1 MQNQSTERSVFLAI
15 RIIRVIFSLY
25 CITCGSIIF
34 ELGGFDKIAVSRWTT
49 AIVAG
54 IVIFVFGVMLGRR
67 RLIWIIIPM
76 VSDAALII
84 TNILTV
90 KGNTEMKVSDWLSV
104 SLIIV
109 DVTHFGMGLAELIYM
124 SIKRRRKREV
134 YFERRED
141 PQSSRAT

>member
-1 MQNQSTERSVFLAI
+1 MQNQSTERSIFLAV
-15 RIIRVIFSLY
+15 RIIRAIFSLY
-25 CITCGSIIF
+25 CITCGSVIF
-34 ELGGFDKIAVSRWTT
+34 DLGGFDKIAVSRWTT

-54 IVIFVFGVMLGRR
+54 IVIFVFGVMMGRR

-76 VSDAALII
+76 VSDAALIV

-90 KGNTEMKVSDWLSV
+90 KGNTDMKVSDWLSV

-109 DVTHFGMGLAELIYM
+109 DGSHFGMGLAELVYV
-124 SIKRRRKREV
+124 SIKRRRKRA
-134 YFERRED
+134 RRED